1 MTVQCRA
8 LTGDRCGE
16 GAAWD
21 DATQALYWCDI
32 NRFLVHRFDERTAL
46 VKTWMFDEPVVAAAV
61 TRTPGQM
68 LLALASRL
76 IHWTPA
82 TDTRRDAGFRLS
94 DHPVARLNDGRPD
107 RQGNFWVGSMQNNVR
122 PDGDVDIEV
131 EAHWAVPRHG
141 KLFRIARDGG
151 HSIVRREIGISNT
164 VCWSPDGRTFYFG
177 DTLKNEINAYDFD
190 PATSTIGE
198 ARPFFSGFD
207 RGGPDGS
214 TVDAEGYLWNCRFGG
229 GCVVRVAPDGTID
242 RVVDMPCRDVTT
254 CTFGGPDLRTLYVTS
269 ASMGRHPGE
278 RLAGSLFSL
287 ECETPGLP
295 EHRAAIST

>member
-16 GAAWD
+16 GAVWD
-21 DATQALYWCDI
+21 DAEQALYWCDI
-32 NRFLVHRFDERTAL
+32 NRFLVHRFDERSAS
-46 VKTWMFDEPVVAAAV
+46 VKTWMFEEPVVAAAL

-82 TDTRRDAGFRLS
+82 TDVRRDLGFQLPDS
-94 DHPVARLNDGRPD
+94 PIARLNDGRVD
-107 RQGNFWVGSMQNNVR
+107 RQGNFWVGSMQNNVK
-122 PDGDVDIEV
+122 PDGDVDLAV
-131 EAHWAVPRHG
+131 ETNWAFPRHG
-141 KLFRIARDGG
+141 KLFRIGRDGAA
-151 HSIVRREIGISNT
+151 SMVRSGIGISNT

-177 DTLKNEINAYDFD
+177 DTLKNQIDAFPFD

-198 ARPFFSGFD
+198 PRPFFAGFD

-214 TVDAEGYLWNCRFGG
+214 AVDAEGYLWNCRFGG
-229 GCVVRVAPDGTID
+229 GCVVRVAQDGTID
-242 RVVDMPCRDVTT
+242 RIIDMPCQDITT
-254 CTFGGPDLRTLYVTS
+254 CAFGGADLRTLYITS

-287 ECETPGLP
+287 PCETPGLP
-295 EHRAAIST
+295 EPRAAI

>member
-16 GAAWD
+16 GAVWD
-21 DATQALYWCDI
+21 DAEQALYWCDI
-32 NRFLVHRFDERTAL
+32 NRFLVHRFDERSAS
-46 VKTWMFDEPVVAAAV
+46 VKTWVFEEPVVAAAL

-82 TDTRRDAGFRLS
+82 TDVRRDLGFQLPDS
-94 DHPVARLNDGRPD
+94 PIARLNDGRVD
-107 RQGNFWVGSMQNNVR
+107 RQGNFWVGSMQNNVK
-122 PDGDVDIEV
+122 PDGDVDLTV
-131 EAHWAVPRHG
+131 ETNWAFPRHG
-141 KLFRIARDGG
+141 KLFRIGRDGAA
-151 HSIVRREIGISNT
+151 SMVRSGIGISNT

-177 DTLKNEINAYDFD
+177 DTLKNQIDAFPFD

-198 ARPFFSGFD
+198 PRPFFAGFD

-214 TVDAEGYLWNCRFGG
+214 AVDAEGYLWNCRFGG

-242 RVVDMPCRDVTT
+242 RIIDMPCQDVTT
-254 CTFGGPDLRTLYVTS
+254 CAFGGADLRTLYITS
-269 ASMGRHPGE
+269 ASMRRHPGE

-287 ECETPGLP
+287 ACETPGLP
-295 EHRAAIST
+295 EPRAAI